1 MSYSKLVVKNF
12 GKIKEAEIELSDLVL
27 FIGDN
32 NSGKSYLMTLI
43 YGFAN
48 YSEEILNILFQ
59 DEEFLNGLEEYRQI
73 ETIIM
78 NNVKYNEQNYTD
90 IVNLSDKYFNIH
102 EINLIK
108 KELDNKSILSK
119 EDLKSINNL
128 LNLLLN
134 KFKEK
139 ILQLIFNTEN
149 TYINL
154 DYINLSFSFDDFII
168 LFINEFSLNII
179 NKKHFG
185 IYSKNGETIIDNI
198 KDFLIMMYIDLIK
211 YSLSNDKKTNFL
223 PTSRTGFFLS
233 YRELARQSII
243 SKFTISYGNT
253 NVTPKTFRNEKTMF
267 QKTIIDFINNLID
280 LSKEYS
286 INEEYTDII
295 EIFHNMI
302 QGSIEVNPETGGY
315 YYNPDNTDLKI
326 PMYLN
331 SAVITETAPLYLFLK
346 YGKDIGALFIEE
358 PEMSLHLKLQ
368 KQMARI
374 IINLVNKNIN
384 LIISTHSDTIL
395 EHINNMIKLNSIN
408 DKDKKNNLLKKYSY
422 TENDI
427 IDIEKIRIYQFNTD
441 KDNTTNIIPL
451 EGNKKTGF
459 YIETFHDYI
468 NKASNEYDEIN
479 ESI

>member
-48 YSEEILNILFQ
+48 YSEEIVNILFQ
-59 DEEFLNGLEEYRQI
+59 DKDFLFSLKEYKDIENIINKHLEYNKENYSQIIKSHNNYFINASKNRNIFCAEQTLDETFFLSSEELKL
-73 ETIIM
+73 
-78 NNVKYNEQNYTD
+78 
-90 IVNLSDKYFNIH
+90 
-102 EINLIK
+102 IN
-108 KELDNKSILSK
+108 
-119 EDLKSINNL
+119 DLY
-128 LNLLLN
+128 NLLLN
-134 KFKEK
+134 KYKEK
-139 ILQLIFNTEN
+139 ILQFIFNDIDN
-149 TYINL
+149 LINL
-154 DYINLSFSFDDFII
+154 DYINLDIYKTDFKILLEHKNKMSILYKNHLDKYSIYGDIPDFSTLDII
-168 LFINEFSLNII
+168 IYIFSIMTKYIFNIYY
-179 NKKHFG
+179 NKK
-185 IYSKNGETIIDNI
+185 I
-198 KDFLIMMYIDLIK
+198 
-211 YSLSNDKKTNFL
+211 FL

-233 YRELARQSII
+233 YKELAKQS
-243 SKFTISYGNT
+243 
-253 NVTPKTFRNEKTMF
+253 VTSAFNIENQKIKTLF
-267 QKTIIDFINNLID
+267 QKPISDFINNLID
-280 LSKEYS
+280 LSKEYKA
-286 INEEYTDII
+286 NEGYANII

-302 QGSIEVNPETGGY
+302 HGDIEVNTETGGY
-315 YYNPDNTDLKI
+315 YYKPNNTDLKI

-331 SAVITETAPLYLFLK
+331 SAVITEIAPLYLFLK
-346 YGKDIGALFIEE
+346 YGKDIGTLFIEE

-368 KQMARI
+368 KQIARI

-441 KDNTTNIIPL
+441 KYNITNIIPL

-468 NKASNEYDEIN
+468 NEASNEYDEIN
-479 ESI
+479 EII

>member
-1 MSYSKLVVKNF
+1 MSYSKLIVKNF

-59 DEEFLNGLEEYRQI
+59 DEDFLFNLKEYKDIENIINKHLEYNKENYSQIIKVHNDYFINAIKNPSIFCAEQTLDERFFLSLEELKLL
-73 ETIIM
+73 
-78 NNVKYNEQNYTD
+78 N
-90 IVNLSDKYFNIH
+90 
-102 EINLIK
+102 
-108 KELDNKSILSK
+108 
-119 EDLKSINNL
+119 DLF
-128 LNLLLN
+128 NLLLN
-134 KFKEK
+134 KYKEK
-139 ILQLIFNTEN
+139 ILQLIFNDIDN
-149 TYINL
+149 LINL
-154 DYINLSFSFDDFII
+154 DDINLNIYKPDFKILLEHNRKISILYKNHMNDFSISGNIPDFSI
-168 LFINEFSLNII
+168 LNII
-179 NKKHFG
+179 INIFSIMTKHIFN
-185 IYSKNGETIIDNI
+185 IYYSKKI
-198 KDFLIMMYIDLIK
+198 
-211 YSLSNDKKTNFL
+211 FL
-223 PTSRTGFFLS
+223 PASRTGFFLS
-233 YRELARQSII
+233 YKELAKQSITSAFNI
-243 SKFTISYGNT
+243 ENQKI
-253 NVTPKTFRNEKTMF
+253 KTLF
-267 QKTIIDFINNLID
+267 QKPISDFINNLID
-280 LSKEYS
+280 LSKEYKE
-286 INEEYTDII
+286 NEEYTDII
-295 EIFHNMI
+295 EIFHNII
-302 QGSIEVNPETGGY
+302 QGKIEVNSETGGY
-315 YYNPDNTDLKI
+315 YYKPNNADVKI

-346 YGKDIGALFIEE
+346 YGKNIGTFFIEE

-384 LIISTHSDTIL
+384 LMISTHSDTIL

-451 EGNKKTGF
+451 KGNKETGF

-468 NKASNEYDEIN
+468 NEASNEYDKITENI
-479 ESI
+479 

>member
-48 YSEEILNILFQ
+48 YSEEIVNILFQ
-59 DEEFLNGLEEYRQI
+59 DKDFLFSLQEYKDIENIINKHLEYNKENYSQIMKSHNNYFINAAKNRNIFCAEQTLDERFFLSLEEL
-73 ETIIM
+73 
-78 NNVKYNEQNYTD
+78 K
-90 IVNLSDKYFNIH
+90 LFN
-102 EINLIK
+102 
-108 KELDNKSILSK
+108 
-119 EDLKSINNL
+119 DLF
-128 LNLLLN
+128 NLLLN
-134 KFKEK
+134 KDKGK
-139 ILQLIFNTEN
+139 ILQFIFNDIN
-149 TYINL
+149 NFINL
-154 DYINLSFSFDDFII
+154 DYINLDIYKADFKILLEHNRKISILYKNHMNDYSISGNIPNFSTLDII
-168 LFINEFSLNII
+168 MIIFSSITKYIFNIYY
-179 NKKHFG
+179 NKK
-185 IYSKNGETIIDNI
+185 I
-198 KDFLIMMYIDLIK
+198 
-211 YSLSNDKKTNFL
+211 FL

-233 YRELARQSII
+233 YKELAKQSVTSAFNIENQKI
-243 SKFTISYGNT
+243 KTLFQKPISY
-253 NVTPKTFRNEKTMF
+253 
-267 QKTIIDFINNLID
+267 FINNLID

-295 EIFHNMI
+295 AIFHNMI
-302 QGSIEVNPETGGY
+302 QGKIEVNSETGGY

-346 YGKDIGALFIEE
+346 YGKDIGTIFIEE

-408 DKDKKNNLLKKYSY
+408 DKDKKNHLLKKYSY

-441 KDNTTNIIPL
+441 KDNITNIIPL

-468 NKASNEYDEIN
+468 NEASNEYDEIN

>member
-48 YSEEILNILFQ
+48 YSEEIVNILFQ
-59 DEEFLNGLEEYRQI
+59 DKDFLFSLQEYKDIENIINKHFEYNKKNYSKITEAQNYYFINASKNRNIFCAEQTLDETFFLSLEE
-73 ETIIM
+73 
-78 NNVKYNEQNYTD
+78 
-90 IVNLSDKYFNIH
+90 
-102 EINLIK
+102 
-108 KELDNKSILSK
+108 
-119 EDLKSINNL
+119 LKLLNNL
-128 LNLLLN
+128 FNLLIN
-134 KFKEK
+134 KYKEK
-139 ILQLIFNTEN
+139 ILKFIFNDIDN
-149 TYINL
+149 LINL
-154 DYINLSFSFDDFII
+154 DYINLNIYKPDFKILLEHKNKISILYKNHLNKYSIYGDVPDFSTLYI
-168 LFINEFSLNII
+168 II
-179 NKKHFG
+179 NIFSSMTEYIFNIYYNKK
-185 IYSKNGETIIDNI
+185 I
-198 KDFLIMMYIDLIK
+198 
-211 YSLSNDKKTNFL
+211 FL

-233 YRELARQSII
+233 YRDLAKQS
-243 SKFTISYGNT
+243 
-253 NVTPKTFRNEKTMF
+253 VTSAFNIENQKIKTLF
-267 QKTIIDFINNLID
+267 QKPISDFINNLID
-280 LSKEYS
+280 LSKEYKA
-286 INEEYTDII
+286 NERYANII

-302 QGSIEVNPETGGY
+302 QGSIEVNTETGGY
-315 YYNPDNTDLKI
+315 YYKPNNTDLKI

-331 SAVITETAPLYLFLK
+331 SAVITEIAPLYLFLK
-346 YGKDIGALFIEE
+346 YGKDIGTLFIEE

-368 KQMARI
+368 KQMARM

-408 DKDKKNNLLKKYSY
+408 DKDKKNHLLKKYSY

-468 NKASNEYDEIN
+468 NEASNEYDEIN

>member
-1 MSYSKLVVKNF
+1 MSYSKLTVKNL

-48 YSEEILNILFQ
+48 YSEEIVNILFQ
-59 DEEFLNGLEEYRQI
+59 DKDFLFNLKEYKDIESIINKHLEYNKENYSKIVEAKNYYFINTTKNRNIFCEEQTLDETFFLSLEELKLLNDLFNLLI
-73 ETIIM
+73 
-78 NNVKYNEQNYTD
+78 NKYKEKILKFIFND
-90 IVNLSDKYFNIH
+90 ID
-102 EINLIK
+102 
-108 KELDNKSILSK
+108 
-119 EDLKSINNL
+119 NL
-128 LNLLLN
+128 LNLDYLN
-134 KFKEK
+134 LDIYKPDFK
-139 ILQLIFNTEN
+139 ILLEHNRKISILYKNHMNDYSISGNIPNFSTLDIIMIVFSSITKYIFNI
-149 TYINL
+149 Y
-154 DYINLSFSFDDFII
+154 Y
-168 LFINEFSLNII
+168 
-179 NKKHFG
+179 NKK
-185 IYSKNGETIIDNI
+185 I
-198 KDFLIMMYIDLIK
+198 
-211 YSLSNDKKTNFL
+211 FL

-233 YRELARQSII
+233 YKELAKQSITSAFNI
-243 SKFTISYGNT
+243 ENQKIKNL
-253 NVTPKTFRNEKTMF
+253 F
-267 QKTIIDFINNLID
+267 QKPISDFINNLID
-280 LSKEYS
+280 LSKEYK
-286 INEEYTDII
+286 INEKYTDIMK
-295 EIFHNMI
+295 IFHSMI
-302 QGSIEVNPETGGY
+302 HGKIEVNTETGGY
-315 YYNPDNTDLKI
+315 YYKPNNTDLKI

-346 YGKDIGALFIEE
+346 YAKDIGTIFIEE

-384 LIISTHSDTIL
+384 LMISTHSDTIL

-408 DKDKKNNLLKKYSY
+408 DKDKKDKKDNLLKKYSY

-451 EGNKKTGF
+451 KGNKKTGF

-468 NKASNEYDEIN
+468 NEASNEYDEITEN
-479 ESI
+479 I

>member
-12 GKIKEAEIELSDLVL
+12 GKIKKAEIELSDLVL

-43 YGFAN
+43 YGLAN
-48 YSEEILNILFQ
+48 HSEDIINILFQ
-59 DEEFLNGLEEYRQI
+59 NENFLFDLQHYKD
-73 ETIIM
+73 
-78 NNVKYNEQNYTD
+78 VK
-90 IVNLSDKYFNIH
+90 
-102 EINLIK
+102 
-108 KELDNKSILSK
+108 
-119 EDLKSINNL
+119 
-128 LNLLLN
+128 
-134 KFKEK
+134 
-139 ILQLIFNTEN
+139 
-149 TYINL
+149 
-154 DYINLSFSFDDFII
+154 
-168 LFINEFSLNII
+168 NII
-179 NKKHFG
+179 NKHLEYNKKHYKDISNAINESNISNITQVLTKEYLLSFDEL
-185 IYSKNGETIIDNI
+185 ILIIKLFNFLLNKYKEKVLQFI
-198 KDFLIMMYIDLIK
+198 FNSNENVINFEYINFHINVKDFKVFIENESNFSIVYKHHINK
-211 YSLSNDKKTNFL
+211 YKNIGNFNHNSYLKQIINDISVELLNYAFNGHLKKIFL

-233 YRELARQSII
+233 YKELAKQS
-243 SKFTISYGNT
+243 
-253 NVTPKTFRNEKTMF
+253 VTSAFNIENQKIKTLF
-267 QKTIIDFINNLID
+267 QKPISDFINNLID
-280 LSKEYS
+280 LSKEYKE
-286 INEEYTDII
+286 NKVYKYII

-302 QGSIEVNPETGGY
+302 QGKIEVNAETGGY
-315 YYNPDNTDLKI
+315 YYKPNNTDLKI

-346 YGKDIGALFIEE
+346 YGKYIGSIFIEE

-395 EHINNMIKLNSIN
+395 EHINNMLKLNSIN

-427 IDIEKIRIYQFNTD
+427 IDIEKIRIYQFNID
-441 KDNTTNIIPL
+441 KYNTTNIIPL

-468 NKASNEYDEIN
+468 NEASNEYDEITEN
-479 ESI
+479 I

>member
-1 MSYSKLVVKNF
+1 MSYSKLTVKNL

-48 YSEEILNILFQ
+48 YSEEIVNILFQ
-59 DEEFLNGLEEYRQI
+59 DKDFLFNLKEYKDIESIINKHLEYNKENYSKIVEAKNYYFINTTKNRNIFCEEQTLDETFFLSLEELKLLNDLFNLLI
-73 ETIIM
+73 
-78 NNVKYNEQNYTD
+78 NKYKEKILKFIFND
-90 IVNLSDKYFNIH
+90 ID
-102 EINLIK
+102 
-108 KELDNKSILSK
+108 
-119 EDLKSINNL
+119 NL
-128 LNLLLN
+128 LNLDYLN
-134 KFKEK
+134 LDIYKPDFK
-139 ILQLIFNTEN
+139 ILLEHNRKISILYKNHMNDYSISGNIPNFSTLDIIMIVFSSITKYIFNI
-149 TYINL
+149 Y
-154 DYINLSFSFDDFII
+154 Y
-168 LFINEFSLNII
+168 
-179 NKKHFG
+179 NKK
-185 IYSKNGETIIDNI
+185 I
-198 KDFLIMMYIDLIK
+198 
-211 YSLSNDKKTNFL
+211 FL

-233 YRELARQSII
+233 YKELAKQSVTSAFNIENQ
-243 SKFTISYGNT
+243 KFKNL
-253 NVTPKTFRNEKTMF
+253 F
-267 QKTIIDFINNLID
+267 QKPISDFINNLID
-280 LSKEYS
+280 LSKEYKM
-286 INEEYTDII
+286 NEKYTDMIK
-295 EIFHNMI
+295 IFHNMI
-302 QGSIEVNPETGGY
+302 QGNIEVNTETGGY
-315 YYNPDNTDLKI
+315 YYKPNNTDLKI

-346 YGKDIGALFIEE
+346 YAKDIGTIFIEE

-384 LIISTHSDTIL
+384 LMISTHSDTIL

-408 DKDKKNNLLKKYSY
+408 DKDKDKKDNLLKKYSY

-451 EGNKKTGF
+451 KGNKETGF

-468 NKASNEYDEIN
+468 NEASNEYDEITEN
-479 ESI
+479 I

>member
-43 YGFAN
+43 YGFSN
-48 YSEEILNILFQ
+48 YSEEIVSILFQ
-59 DEEFLNGLEEYRQI
+59 DKDFLFSLKEYKDIENIINKHLEYNKENYSQIIEAYNYCFINAVKNRNIFCAEQTLDEKFFLSLEEL
-73 ETIIM
+73 
-78 NNVKYNEQNYTD
+78 K
-90 IVNLSDKYFNIH
+90 LFN
-102 EINLIK
+102 
-108 KELDNKSILSK
+108 
-119 EDLKSINNL
+119 DLF
-128 LNLLLN
+128 NLLLN
-134 KFKEK
+134 KHKEK
-139 ILQLIFNTEN
+139 ILQFIFNDIN
-149 TYINL
+149 NFINL
-154 DYINLSFSFDDFII
+154 DYINLNIYKPDFKI
-168 LFINEFSLNII
+168 LLEHKNKISILYKKHLNEFSISGNIPDFSTLNII
-179 NKKHFG
+179 
-185 IYSKNGETIIDNI
+185 IYIFSIMTKYIFNI
-198 KDFLIMMYIDLIK
+198 KNNKMI
-211 YSLSNDKKTNFL
+211 FL

-233 YRELARQSII
+233 YKELAKQS
-243 SKFTISYGNT
+243 
-253 NVTPKTFRNEKTMF
+253 VTSAFNIENQKIKTLF
-267 QKTIIDFINNLID
+267 QKPISDFINNLID
-280 LSKEYS
+280 LSKEYKA
-286 INEEYTDII
+286 NEGYANII
-295 EIFHNMI
+295 EIFHDMI
-302 QGSIEVNPETGGY
+302 QGDIEVNTETGGY
-315 YYNPDNTDLKI
+315 YYKPNNTDLKI

-331 SAVITETAPLYLFLK
+331 SAVITEIAPLYLFLK
-346 YGKDIGALFIEE
+346 YGKDIGTLFIEE

-368 KQMARI
+368 KQIARI

-395 EHINNMIKLNSIN
+395 EHINNMLKLNSIN

>member
-48 YSEEILNILFQ
+48 YSEEIVNILFQ
-59 DEEFLNGLEEYRQI
+59 DKDFLFNLEEYKDI
-73 ETIIM
+73 ENII
-78 NNVKYNEQNYTD
+78 NKHFEYNKKNYSKITEAQNYYFINASKNRNIFCAEQTLD
-90 IVNLSDKYFNIH
+90 ETFFLSL
-102 EINLIK
+102 E
-108 KELDNKSILSK
+108 ELKL
-119 EDLKSINNL
+119 LNNL
-128 LNLLLN
+128 FNLLIN
-134 KFKEK
+134 KYKEK
-139 ILQLIFNTEN
+139 ILKFIFNDIDN
-149 TYINL
+149 LINL
-154 DYINLSFSFDDFII
+154 DYINLNIYKPDFKILLEHKNKISILYKNHLNKYSIYGDVPDFSTLYI
-168 LFINEFSLNII
+168 II
-179 NKKHFG
+179 NIFSSMTEYIFNIYYNKK
-185 IYSKNGETIIDNI
+185 I
-198 KDFLIMMYIDLIK
+198 
-211 YSLSNDKKTNFL
+211 FL

-233 YRELARQSII
+233 YRDLAKQS
-243 SKFTISYGNT
+243 
-253 NVTPKTFRNEKTMF
+253 VTSAFNIENQKIKTLF
-267 QKTIIDFINNLID
+267 QKPISDFINNLID
-280 LSKEYS
+280 LSKEYKA
-286 INEEYTDII
+286 NERYANII

-302 QGSIEVNPETGGY
+302 QGSIEVNTETGGY
-315 YYNPDNTDLKI
+315 YYKPNNTDLKI

-331 SAVITETAPLYLFLK
+331 SAVITEIAPLYLFLK
-346 YGKDIGALFIEE
+346 YGKDIGTLFIEE

-408 DKDKKNNLLKKYSY
+408 DKDKKNHLLKKYSY

-451 EGNKKTGF
+451 EGNKKNGF

-468 NKASNEYDEIN
+468 NEASNEYDEIN

>member
-1 MSYSKLVVKNF
+1 MSYSKLLVENF
-12 GKIKEAEIELSDLVL
+12 GKIKKAEIELSDLVL

-48 YSEEILNILFQ
+48 YSEEIVNILFQ
-59 DEEFLNGLEEYRQI
+59 DKDFLFSLQEYRDIENIINKHFEYNKENYSKIMEAHNYYFINAAKNRNIFCAEQTLDENYFLSLEEL
-73 ETIIM
+73 
-78 NNVKYNEQNYTD
+78 K
-90 IVNLSDKYFNIH
+90 LFN
-102 EINLIK
+102 
-108 KELDNKSILSK
+108 
-119 EDLKSINNL
+119 DLF
-128 LNLLLN
+128 NLLLN
-134 KFKEK
+134 KYKKK
-139 ILQLIFNTEN
+139 ILKFIFNDIDN
-149 TYINL
+149 LINLNYINL
-154 DYINLSFSFDDFII
+154 DIYKPDFKILLEHNRKISILYKNHMNDYSIFGNIPDFSTLDIIIIIFSSMTKYIF
-168 LFINEFSLNII
+168 NIYH
-179 NKKHFG
+179 NKK
-185 IYSKNGETIIDNI
+185 I
-198 KDFLIMMYIDLIK
+198 
-211 YSLSNDKKTNFL
+211 FL
-223 PTSRTGFFLS
+223 PASRTGFFLS
-233 YRELARQSII
+233 YKELAKQS
-243 SKFTISYGNT
+243 
-253 NVTPKTFRNEKTMF
+253 VTTAFNIENQKIKTLF
-267 QKTIIDFINNLID
+267 QKPISNFINNLID
-280 LSKEYS
+280 LSKEYR

-302 QGSIEVNPETGGY
+302 QGDIEVNTETGGY
-315 YYNPDNTDLKI
+315 YYKPNNTDLKI

-346 YGKDIGALFIEE
+346 YGKDIGTIFIEE

-395 EHINNMIKLNSIN
+395 EHINNMIKLNFIN

-441 KDNTTNIIPL
+441 KNNITNIIPL
-451 EGNKKTGF
+451 KGNKETGF

-468 NKASNEYDEIN
+468 NEASNEYYEITEN
-479 ESI
+479 I